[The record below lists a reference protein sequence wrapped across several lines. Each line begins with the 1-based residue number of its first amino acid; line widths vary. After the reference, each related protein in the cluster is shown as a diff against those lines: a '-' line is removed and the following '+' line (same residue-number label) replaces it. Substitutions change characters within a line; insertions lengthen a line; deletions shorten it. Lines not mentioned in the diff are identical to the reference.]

1 MTGRTVNTAGTRVS
15 VKLATFNVH
24 NLGRIDNPDPAT
36 YESKIEYLVDVLGR
50 VDADVVVVNEVRE
63 PESFA
68 ELADR
73 LGSYSFRA
81 LSDPP
86 PEYRVIQT
94 GFLSRLPVQ
103 QQGQWFEFPAVLP
116 EATDAAATLRFRRPV
131 PWFVLGL
138 PNGETL
144 FCAAVHLKSQRA
156 ETDELPAALSLRQSR
171 VLGRALAAC
180 KRLLEA
186 SGLRCLLDD
195 ALEAASGDHF
205 AVLGDFNDG
214 PDSPAL
220 AALGALDEDE
230 LGTLDFMERRRLFAV
245 TRNVPRERAFSYVR
259 RGRRQLIDGILVSQ
273 QLSLGLVA
281 VGVESQLLAGDVY
294 WHSERVAGYP
304 RSDHAPVWASFELPA
319 RATAGGPAGPEG
331 GS

>member
-1 MTGRTVNTAGTRVS
+1 MTPTGTRIRF
-15 VKLATFNVH
+15 KLATFNVH
-24 NLGRIDNPDPAT
+24 NLGRVDNPDAAT
-36 YESKIEYLVDVLGR
+36 YESKIEYLADVLTR
-50 VDADVVVVNEVRE
+50 LDADIVVVNEIRE
-63 PESFA
+63 PESFT

-73 LGSYSFRA
+73 LGSYSFCA

-86 PEYRVIQT
+86 ERYRAIQT
-94 GFLSRLPVQ
+94 GFLSRFPVQ
-103 QQGQWFEFPAVLP
+103 QQGQWLEFPAVLP
-116 EATDAAATLRFRRPV
+116 QATDTVAQLRFRRPV

-138 PNGETL
+138 PNRETL

-156 ETDELPAALSLRQSR
+156 ETDELPANLSLRQSR
-171 VLGRALAAC
+171 VLGRALAAS

-195 ALEAASGDHF
+195 AVEAASGDHF

-220 AALGALDEDE
+220 AVLGALDEDE
-230 LGTLDFMERRRLFAV
+230 LGVLDFMERRRLFAV
-245 TRNVPRERAFSYVR
+245 TRNVPKERAFSYVR

-281 VGVESQLLAGDVY
+281 VGVESQLLEGDVY
-294 WHSERVAGYP
+294 WHSERVVGYP
-304 RSDHAPVWASFELPA
+304 RSDHAPVWAAFELPA
-319 RATAGGPAGPEG
+319 NAG
-331 GS
+331 